1 MHNSANTLTEQ
12 SARGRSLRSTA
23 MSPLQISSNTDIYCP
38 AKQVPRGAKYSVR
51 PTTKSNYTASA
62 EFVSTAVLLTMRL
75 LCHETT

>member
-38 AKQVPRGAKYSVR
+38 AKQVPRGD
-51 PTTKSNYTASA
+51 NLNQA
-62 EFVSTAVLLTMRL
+62 ESQIVQPPI
-75 LCHETT
+75 